1 MTDTVA
7 GNEEVKEPQ
16 EEIVQEVVQEEAAP
30 VEEESST
37 FEPVAEEAR
46 DKQVPLSALVKERRK
61 RQEVEQEN
69 KAYRDLNIKKL
80 REEAAP
86 AEEEDGSQYEPVT
99 KADFKKEKFGMMQ
112 AMEENQWIKHNPEK
126 AQIVNE
132 KLTDFLNTKP
142 HLKAA
147 LNQCVNRYEEAWDW
161 LEKYTEKPK
170 APVKQS
176 PVRREAPGSPSA
188 VPKGAGLNQ
197 SIDLMGMNDSDF
209 NAWRSSQRKRR

>member
-16 EEIVQEVVQEEAAP
+16 EELIQENVQEESQI
-30 VEEESST
+30 EEEST
-37 FEPVAEEAR
+37 VVEPVAEEVQE
-46 DKQVPLSALVKERRK
+46 KQVPLSALVKERRK
-61 RQEVEQEN
+61 RQEIEQEN

-80 REEAAP
+80 RDEVDPVDEE
-86 AEEEDGSQYEPVT
+86 SQYEPVT
-99 KADFKKEKFGMMQ
+99 KADFEKQKFGMLQ
-112 AMEENQWIKHNPEK
+112 AVEENLWIKSNPEK

-142 HLKAA
+142 HLKGA

-161 LEKYTEKPK
+161 LERYTDKPK
-170 APVKQS
+170 AAIKQAPVK
-176 PVRREAPGSPSA
+176 RESPGSPSA

-197 SIDLMGMNDSDF
+197 SIDVMSMNDKDF

>member
-7 GNEEVKEPQ
+7 GNEDTKEPQ
-16 EEIVQEVVQEEAAP
+16 EELIQEVVQEEAAP
-30 VEEESST
+30 AEEESAT
-37 FEPVAEEAR
+37 NEPIAEEAK

-80 REEAAP
+80 REEAAAAP
-86 AEEEDGSQYEPVT
+86 EEEESQYEPVT
-99 KADFKKEKFGMMQ
+99 KADFNKEKFGMMQ
-112 AMEENQWIKHNPEK
+112 AIEENQWIKHNPEK
-126 AQIVNE
+126 AKIVNE

-197 SIDLMGMNDSDF
+197 SIDLMGMNDKDF

>member
-7 GNEEVKEPQ
+7 DSEEVKEPQ
-16 EEIVQEVVQEEAAP
+16 EVVQEVVQEEAAP
-30 VEEESST
+30 IEEETVASEPIVEE
-37 FEPVAEEAR
+37 AK
-46 DKQVPLSALVKERRK
+46 DKQVPLSALVKERKK

-69 KAYRDLNIKKL
+69 KAYRELNIKKL

-86 AEEEDGSQYEPVT
+86 EDDGSQYEPVT

-112 AMEENQWIKHNPEK
+112 AVEENLWIKHNPEK

-161 LEKYTEKPK
+161 LERYTEKPK
-170 APVKQS
+170 APVKQA
-176 PVRREAPGSPSA
+176 PARREAPGSPSA

-197 SIDLMGMNDSDF
+197 SIDVMGMNDTDF
-209 NAWRSSQRKRR
+209 NVWRSSQRKRR